1 MAKIDIL
8 NYLLLTELKGY
19 EERKRIGEVEG
30 RIIELR
36 TGREEK
42 HNIPHFHVR
51 YSGKSGSYKIEDC
64 SKLVSTLSNKDEKK
78 IKDWYDKNVDLL
90 VYGWN
95 ELYPNIPIKIKEKI

>member
-8 NYLLLTELKGY
+8 NYLLLSELRGY

-51 YSGKSGSYKIEDC
+51 YSGNSGSYKIEDC
-64 SKLVSTLSNKDEKK
+64 SKFVSTLSNKDERK
-78 IKDWYDKNVDLL
+78 IKNWYDKNTDLL
-90 VYGWN
+90 ILAWN
-95 ELYPNIPIKIKEKI
+95 ELYPDMPLKIKEKI

>member
-8 NYLLLTELKGY
+8 NYMLLTEFKGY
-19 EERKRIGEVEG
+19 EERKLMGEIHG

-51 YSGKSGSYKIEDC
+51 YSGKSGSYRIEDC
-64 SKLVSTLSNKDEKK
+64 SRIVGDLSSNDEKK
-78 IKDWYDKNVDLL
+78 IKKWYDKNTELL
-90 VYGWN
+90 ALTWQ
-95 ELYPNIPIKIKEKI
+95 ELFPNIPVKIKEKI